1 MMKFVRNSPKLVRNL
16 PKRNITLPF
25 MDLKHTCMIPNI
37 HLWIQNYTFSIPNL
51 VQSWETCMYIP
62 LHLWILTYTSCFG
75 TCNIRNYVHFSISWV
90 SGVLCHVTL
99 SSRSMRVDCKE
110 PHNLLY
116 LAIWDAYSAKPASP
130 EKASRDNSS
139 ILNQLSVSGA
149 STSSPGH
156 AASPHWQSGTAPLPQ
171 QTCKQLML

>member
-1 MMKFVRNSPKLVRNL
+1 MCGICRNL
-16 PKRNITLPF
+16 TSHF
-25 MDLKHTCMIPNI
+25 
-37 HLWIQNYTFSIPNL
+37 HLWISNIHVWSQMYIYESKNTHISSQTWSK
-51 VQSWETCMYIP
+51 VETCMYIP
-62 LHLWILTYTSCFG
+62 LHLWILTYTLCFG

-99 SSRSMRVDCKE
+99 SSRSVRVDCKQ

-156 AASPHWQSGTAPLPQ
+156 AASPHWQSGVAPLPQ

>member
-16 PKRNITLPF
+16 PKLNITLPF

-62 LHLWILTYTSCFG
+62 LHVWILTYTSCFG

-99 SSRSMRVDCKE
+99 TSRRVRIDSKR
-110 PHNLLY
+110 PHKPLY
-116 LAIWDAYSAKPASP
+116 FKISHTYSAKAGFAD
-130 EKASRDNSS
+130 KTSRDKSS
-139 ILNQLSVSGA
+139 ILNQLSVLGVP
-149 STSSPGH
+149 TSSPDH
-156 AASPHWQSGTAPLPQ
+156 TASLHWQSGLA
-171 QTCKQLML
+171 QLVL